1 MVQYPEE
8 RRSPFA
14 YPISK
19 NFVIWYTGRMAVEN
33 ASRKIRVV
41 SIAPGIIRTDMSVGE
56 ASSIGMAMASPAG
69 RMAEP
74 EEIARFMEYM
84 IRDDYLNGVDILY
97 DGGTISGMR
106 AKQGQ

>member
-1 MVQYPEE
+1 
-8 RRSPFA
+8 
-14 YPISK
+14 
-19 NFVIWYTGRMAVEN
+19 MAVDN
-33 ASRKIRVV
+33 AYRKIRVV
-41 SIAPGIIRTDMSVGE
+41 SIAPGIIRTNMSVGE

-97 DGGTISGMR
+97 DGGTISEMR